1 MGRMLA
7 IEISPRVIRAVEYT
21 PGERPVRIHRAAV
34 TERPGGE
41 PAAVG
46 QFLRGFLEQNG
57 FTAKSA
63 VVGYFGPVI
72 EHRIFTIPPVIGKT
86 REELLRG
93 KIAQET
99 ATSVAELRVT
109 GEVVG
114 KVVEQGYERDEVMTL
129 YVPEFEIRRLV
140 FLLVE
145 AGLAPVRVVS
155 VPMAL
160 TGLHPPE
167 AADELCGFLHVE
179 PSRCVISVS
188 GAGKLRFSREFPLE
202 APGRAAEATEAA
214 EEPAYKNIDFGGDS
228 AALPPAPPSGEEI
241 HAERLVTELT
251 RSLLYFRQISRGG
264 SITRLYW
271 SGDPPGE
278 AAKRLIS
285 ERLKFQIAAH
295 PAAGSSVFDGEGA
308 FDAAMFGVPV
318 GLAAEEWGSDQVN
331 LLPAEYLQR
340 KERRGSYIAVAV
352 ILAVFLLANA
362 GLYMGLRNAEKRYR
376 DALGGA
382 AAVTRSLAVSPEEIS
397 RWMATRSALAEMRR
411 GEKTLEI
418 PFTRWKP
425 LFATLGAPVP
435 PEMRFLSATFTP
447 ASTSEA
453 GPHAGRGDVRGIA
466 TGKTPAEAQN
476 RVNAFLAAV
485 RAQPVVGEPGY
496 TVFEVRP
503 RSEDAGGGY
512 EQEFLLGFALRER

>member
-1 MGRMLA
+1 MSRMLA

-63 VVGYFGPVI
+63 VVGYLGPVI
-72 EHRIFTIPPVIGKT
+72 EHRIFTIPPVTGKT

-99 ATSVAELRVT
+99 ATSVAEMRVT

-145 AGLAPVRVVS
+145 AGLTPVRVVS
-155 VPMAL
+155 VPLAL
-160 TGLHPPE
+160 AGLHPAA

-188 GAGKLRFSREFPLE
+188 GAGKLRFSREFALE
-202 APGRAAEATEAA
+202 LPGRAAEAA
-214 EEPAYKNIDFGGDS
+214 EEPDYKNIDFGGGTD
-228 AALPPAPPSGEEI
+228 ALPPAPLSGEEV

-285 ERLKFQIAAH
+285 ERLKFEIAAH
-295 PAAGSSVFDGEGA
+295 PAAGASVFDGEGA
-308 FDAAMFGVPV
+308 FDAATFGVPV
-318 GLAAEEWGSDQVN
+318 GMAAEEWGADRVN

-376 DALGGA
+376 DVLGGA
-382 AAVTRSLAVSPEEIS
+382 AAVTRSVAASPEEIS
-397 RWMATRSALAEMRR
+397 RWVATRSALAEMRR
-411 GEKTLEI
+411 GEKTLEN

-435 PEMRFLSATFTP
+435 SEMRFLSATFTP
-447 ASTSEA
+447 ASPSEA
-453 GPHAGRGDVRGIA
+453 GPHAGRGEVRGIVS
-466 TGKTPAEAQN
+466 GKTPADAQN

-496 TVFEVRP
+496 AVFEVRP
-503 RSEDAGGGY
+503 RGEDGSGGY

>member
-1 MGRMLA
+1 MSRMLA

-21 PGERPVRIHRAAV
+21 PGDRPVKIHRAAA

-46 QFLRGFLEQNG
+46 QFLRNFLEQNG

-63 VVGYFGPVI
+63 VVAYLGPVI
-72 EHRIFTIPPVIGKT
+72 EHRIFAIPPVTGKT

-99 ATSVAELRVT
+99 STSVAELRVT

-114 KVVEQGYERDEVMTL
+114 KVLEQGFERDEVIAL

-145 AGLAPVRVVS
+145 AGLAPVSVVS
-155 VPMAL
+155 IPLAL
-160 TGLHPPE
+160 AGMHPAD

-188 GAGKLRFSREFPLE
+188 GAGKLRFSREFALE
-202 APGRAAEATEAA
+202 VPARAAEVAA
-214 EEPAYKNIDFGGDS
+214 EPEYKNIDFGGGANS
-228 AALPPAPPSGEEI
+228 AQLPPLSGEEV

-251 RSLLYFRQISRGG
+251 RSLLYFGQISRGG

-278 AAKRLIS
+278 AAIRLIS
-285 ERLKFQIAAH
+285 ERLKFRIAAH
-295 PAAGSSVFDGEGA
+295 PAAGISAFDGEGA
-308 FDAAMFGVPV
+308 FDAATFGVPV
-318 GLAAEEWGSDQVN
+318 GMAAEEWGPERVN
-331 LLPAEYLQR
+331 LLPSEYIHR

-362 GLYMGLRNAEKRYR
+362 GLYMGLHKAEKGYR

-382 AAVTRSLAVSPEEIS
+382 AAVTRSMAASPEEIS
-397 RWMATRSALAEMRR
+397 RWMAMRSSLDEMRR
-411 GEKTLEI
+411 GENGLKT

-425 LFATLGAPVP
+425 LLAALGAPVP
-435 PEMRFLSATFTP
+435 PEMRFLSATFSIAFP
-447 ASTSEA
+447 SDVMAD
-453 GPHAGRGDVRGIA
+453 AGRGEVRGIVS
-466 TGKTPAEAQN
+466 GKTPAETQS
-476 RVNAFLAAV
+476 RVNSFLSAV
-485 RAQPVVGEPGY
+485 RAQPVLGEPKY
-496 TVFEVRP
+496 TVFEIRP
-503 RSEDAGGGY
+503 RGADGIGGY
-512 EQEFLLGFALRER
+512 EQEFLLDFALRER

>member
-1 MGRMLA
+1 MGNMLA

-21 PGERPVRIHRAAV
+21 PGGRPVRIHRAAV

-46 QFLRGFLEQNG
+46 QFLLGFLEQNG
-57 FTAKSA
+57 FTAKNA
-63 VVGYFGPVI
+63 VVGYLGPVI
-72 EHRIFTIPPVIGKT
+72 EHRIFAIPPVTGKT

-129 YVPEFEIRRLV
+129 YIPEFEIRRLV

-145 AGLAPVRVVS
+145 AGLTPVRVVS
-155 VPMAL
+155 VPLAL
-160 TGLHPPE
+160 AGLHPAD

-188 GAGKLRFSREFPLE
+188 SGGKLRFSREFGLE
-202 APGRAAEATEAA
+202 LPGPAAEVAAA
-214 EEPAYKNIDFGGDS
+214 ELDYKNIDLGEGTD
-228 AALPPAPPSGEEI
+228 AAQPAPLSGEEVY
-241 HAERLVTELT
+241 AERLVTELT

-264 SITRLYW
+264 SITRFYW

-278 AAKRLIS
+278 ASRRLIS
-285 ERLKFQIAAH
+285 ERLKFEIAPH
-295 PAAGSSVFDGEGA
+295 PAAGASVFDGEGA

-318 GLAAEEWGSDQVN
+318 GMAAEEWGAERVN

-362 GLYMGLRNAEKRYR
+362 GLYLGLRNAEKRYR
-376 DALGGA
+376 DVLGGA
-382 AAVTRSLAVSPEEIS
+382 AEVTRSVAASPEEVS

-411 GEKTLEI
+411 GEVSLENA
-418 PFTRWKP
+418 FTRWKP
-425 LFATLGAPVP
+425 LLATLGAPVP
-435 PEMRFLSATFTP
+435 SEMRFLSATFTP
-447 ASTSEA
+447 ASPSEA
-453 GPHAGRGDVRGIA
+453 GPYAGRGEVRGIVH
-466 TGKTPAEAQN
+466 GKTPAEAQN

-485 RAQPVVGEPGY
+485 GAQPGIGEPVY
-496 TVFEVRP
+496 TVLEVRP
-503 RSEDAGGGY
+503 RGEDGGGGY
-512 EQEFLLGFALRER
+512 EQDFLLVFRLRER